1 MEREK
6 EAARVVDRRFFENKD
21 FLNLAYEDIPLPIG
35 EEQTISQPST
45 VIKMLQ
51 YLDLRKGQSVLEI
64 GSGSGWN
71 AALISYLIGNK
82 GKVITVERRD
92 SLTKLAKSN
101 IKGFMKYL
109 KDKDKKLFES
119 FSKIRVIHGNFFSYF
134 KESKNKES
142 QSQQPVGNSLSV
154 KNLRILEHTPKQNS
168 LKRIFQNFG
177 CLQLGTNK
185 KNRSELRGIKPNWSN
200 KYDRII
206 FTAGIDYSD
215 KEVVNTVEKIAEK
228 ILANQGIMILPM
240 ALGPLLIYKKIKD
253 KLIKNKTKEEYRF
266 VLLRSG

>member
-6 EAARVVDRRFFENKD
+6 EAARVVDRRFFVNKD

-142 QSQQPVGNSLSV
+142 QSQQAVGYSLS
-154 KNLRILEHTPKQNS
+154 
-168 LKRIFQNFG
+168 F
-177 CLQLGTNK
+177 QLGTNK